1 MELKELERD
10 IKKELRASMNG
21 ILSARMRQAGM
32 PYKVIFGT
40 ELPRLQD
47 IAREFPASAELA
59 QRLWQQPIRETRLL
73 AIMLMPVSDF
83 KPEVAEAWADT
94 LLSAEEAQIMA
105 MLLLPET
112 QEAKAIAIRWIE
124 SSRELCA
131 VAGTL
136 CMRHLLVRGYEPN
149 AEEYETLLS
158 GVNRHASTT
167 NLHLKKAIQALS
179 AALIEKKEA

>member
-21 ILSARMRQAGM
+21 ILSTKMRQAGM

-47 IAREFPASAELA
+47 IAREFPASAPLA
-59 QRLWQQPIRETRLL
+59 RQLWQQPIRETRLL
-73 AIMLMPVSDF
+73 AIMLMPADGLT
-83 KPEVAEAWADT
+83 PEVAEAWGDS
-94 LLSAEEAQIMA
+94 LQSAEEAQILA
-105 MLLLPET
+105 MKLLPET
-112 QEAKAIAIRWIE
+112 RDARVTAMRWLY
-124 SSRELCA
+124 SSEPLRAVCGALC
-131 VAGTL
+131 L
-136 CMRHLLVRGYEPN
+136 RHLLVRGWMPDADVREK
-149 AEEYETLLS
+149 LLA
-158 GVNRHASTT
+158 GAGRHVSTP